1 MTGTLKESSKTETSK
16 TEILTTNIDIIFKK
30 IFFDEIKMKVKANT
44 AVKNPITYAPN
55 SKNQIPKNDTT
66 IKPISV
72 YSCSRIT
79 IGTVLL
85 LGIPNFV
92 FNS

>member
-1 MTGTLKESSKTETSK
+1 
-16 TEILTTNIDIIFKK
+16 
-30 IFFDEIKMKVKANT
+30 MKAKAKT
-44 AVKNPITYAPN
+44 AVKNPITYVPN

-66 IKPISV
+66 TKPISV